1 MNVVEHEIAVAT
13 LDGRAY
19 YKIMK
24 MLREIGMQFDDVK
37 PGESL
42 SPNIKLV
49 ITTEKEKNLI
59 DFESVLSIEELGEDP
74 YIFEE
79 KIIKHLYSDIEDSI
93 IIGIDPGKRIGIAVY
108 YGQKEVIGEVLNSV
122 DETIAK
128 IIKLIDNTHAK
139 KKIIR
144 IGDGKPKMAENIADQ
159 LSGRLKDAI
168 IELVD
173 ERGTSSLSKAKPNKK
188 VSRDQR
194 SAMIIALRQG
204 KKYVGE

>member
-1 MNVVEHEIAVAT
+1 MQHEIAVAT

-19 YKIMK
+19 YKIMT

-59 DFESVLSIEELGEDP
+59 DFEAVLSIEELGEDP
-74 YIFEE
+74 YVFEE
-79 KIIKHLYSDIEDSI
+79 GIIKHLYSDLEDSI

-122 DETIAK
+122 DGTIAK
-128 IIKLIDNTHAK
+128 IVKLIENTHAK

-144 IGDGKPKMAENIADQ
+144 IGDGKPKMAENIADE
-159 LSGRLKDAI
+159 LSRCLKDAT

-188 VSRDQR
+188 VARDQR

-204 KKYVGE
+204 KKYVGD

>member
-1 MNVVEHEIAVAT
+1 MQHEIAVAT

-19 YKIMK
+19 YKIMT

-59 DFESVLSIEELGEDP
+59 DFEAVLSIEELGEDP
-74 YIFEE
+74 YVFEE
-79 KIIKHLYSDIEDSI
+79 GIIKHLYSDLEDSI

-128 IIKLIDNTHAK
+128 IVKLIENTHAK

-144 IGDGKPKMAENIADQ
+144 IGDGKPKMAENIADE
-159 LSGRLKDAI
+159 LSRRLKDAI

-173 ERGTSSLSKAKPNKK
+173 ERGTSSLSKAKSNKK
-188 VSRDQR
+188 VARDQR

-204 KKYVGE
+204 KKYVGD